1 MAAVAH
7 VQKLLVHCEGH
18 ARAYLSHGVEADRDH
33 LFPPHPSKACASE
46 SPCPRGRPGG
56 GLDTADAQKGGRT
69 SEARPSE
76 MKLFATDR
84 IVEYSSSGGT
94 CEVKPAHVTQQ

>member
-1 MAAVAH
+1 MHISRTVLRPIAITYS
-7 VQKLLVHCEGH
+7 
-18 ARAYLSHGVEADRDH
+18 RRT
-33 LFPPHPSKACASE
+33 
-46 SPCPRGRPGG
+46 RPGRGHRSLRVHG
-56 GLDTADAQKGGRT
+56 GGQAVDWIQPTHAQKGGRT